1 MHKTNIINIINCA
14 KMNSCIE
21 AINSFGMSHNKESI
35 EILKALLMRIINDSV
50 PADLKGNID
59 LMGIFLNCLK
69 N

>member
-1 MHKTNIINIINCA
+1 
-14 KMNSCIE
+14 MNSCIE
-21 AINSFGMSHNKESI
+21 AINSFDMSHNKDSI
-35 EILKALLMRIINDSV
+35 EILKALLMRIINDSI